1 MKYVVVGGAG
11 FIGSNIVDKLIEQDH
26 KVVVVDNLS
35 TGKKENI
42 SYVGHLKR
50 NVKLC
55 EIDIS
60 DTSESESLVEAMK
73 GADTVFL
80 LAAKARVQPSIEEPV
95 EYEQNNTIGTLNVLK
110 CASDAGVR
118 RVVYSAS
125 SSAYGD
131 TDKLPS
137 VESDPVNPL
146 SPYGA
151 QKYYGEV
158 MCRMFSQVYGI
169 ETVSLRYFN
178 IYGERQNVG
187 GAYAMV
193 IGIFVDQLLKG
204 GPMTIRGDGEQRRDF
219 TYVGDVVNA
228 NILASQSEKVGK
240 GEVINIGNGDNRSIN
255 EIADMVGGDRVN
267 IDPVI
272 EPKATLANNSLAEK
286 LLGWKPTQNI
296 EEWIPKYKKDI
307 GLFDEDNNDENN
319 IWGYETGGEG

>member
-11 FIGSNIVDKLIEQDH
+11 FIGSHIVDKLVEQNH
-26 KVVVVDNLS
+26 EVVIIDNLS
-35 TGKKENI
+35 TGKMENVNPKA
-42 SYVGHLKR
+42 SVEY
-50 NVKLC
+50 
-55 EIDIS
+55 IDIS
-60 DTSESESLVEAMK
+60 NVNECPNMVEIMS
-73 GADTVFL
+73 GADALFL
-80 LAAKARVQPSIEEPV
+80 LAAKARVQPSIENPV
-95 EYEQNNTIGTLNVLK
+95 EYETNNTIGTLNVLK

-125 SSAYGD
+125 SSAYGN
-131 TDKLPS
+131 TEKLPS
-137 VESDPVNPL
+137 KESDPINPL

-158 MCRMFSQVYGI
+158 MCKMFSEVYGL

-193 IGIFVDQLLKG
+193 IGIFADQKLRG
-204 GPMTIRGDGEQRRDF
+204 EIMTINGDGEQRRDF

-228 NILASQSEKVGK
+228 NILASKSEKVGN

-255 EIADMVGGDRVN
+255 DIADMIGGER
-267 IDPVI
+267 IHREPVI
-272 EPKATLANNSLAEK
+272 EPKETLADNSLAEK

-296 EEWIPKYKKDI
+296 EDWVPGYKKEL
-307 GLFDEDNNDENN
+307 GLDV
-319 IWGYETGGEG
+319 

>member
-11 FIGSNIVDKLIEQDH
+11 FIGSNIVDKLVEQNH
-26 KVVVVDNLS
+26 EVVIIDNLS
-35 TGKKENI
+35 TGKMENVNPKA
-42 SYVGHLKR
+42 SVEY
-50 NVKLC
+50 
-55 EIDIS
+55 IDICNVNECS
-60 DTSESESLVEAMK
+60 AMVEIMS
-73 GADTVFL
+73 GADALFL
-80 LAAKARVQPSIEEPV
+80 LAAKARVQPSIENPV
-95 EYEQNNTIGTLNVLK
+95 EYEINNTIGTLNVLK

-125 SSAYGD
+125 SSAYGN
-131 TDKLPS
+131 TEKLPS
-137 VESDPVNPL
+137 KESDPVNPL

-158 MCRMFSQVYGI
+158 MCKMFSEVYGL

-193 IGIFVDQLLKG
+193 IGIFVDQLLNGK
-204 GPMTIRGDGEQRRDF
+204 PMTIRGDGEQRRDF

-228 NILASQSEKVGK
+228 NILASQSENVGN

-255 EIADMVGGDRVN
+255 DIADMIGGDRVN
-267 IDPVI
+267 VEPVI
-272 EPKATLANNSLAEK
+272 EPKETLANNSLAEK

-296 EEWIPKYKKDI
+296 EDWVPGYKKEM
-307 GLFDEDNNDENN
+307 GLDV
-319 IWGYETGGEG
+319 

>member
-11 FIGSNIVDKLIEQDH
+11 FIGSHIVDKLVEQNH
-26 KVVVVDNLS
+26 EVIIIDNLS
-35 TGKKENI
+35 TGKMENVNPKA
-42 SYVGHLKR
+42 SVEY
-50 NVKLC
+50 
-55 EIDIS
+55 IDIS
-60 DTSESESLVEAMK
+60 NVNECPNMVEIMS
-73 GADTVFL
+73 GADALFL
-80 LAAKARVQPSIEEPV
+80 LAAKARVQPSIENPV
-95 EYEQNNTIGTLNVLK
+95 EYETNNTIGTLNVLK

-125 SSAYGD
+125 SSAYGN
-131 TDKLPS
+131 TEKLPS
-137 VESDPVNPL
+137 VESDPINPM

-158 MCRMFSQVYGI
+158 MCKMFSEVYGL

-193 IGIFVDQLLKG
+193 IGIFADQKLKG
-204 GPMTIRGDGEQRRDF
+204 EVMTINGDGEQRRDF

-228 NILASQSEKVGK
+228 NILASQSEKVGN

-255 EIADMVGGDRVN
+255 DIADMIGGER
-267 IDPVI
+267 IHREPVI
-272 EPKATLANNSLAEK
+272 EPKETLADNSLAEK

-296 EEWIPKYKKDI
+296 EDWVPGYKKEL
-307 GLFDEDNNDENN
+307 GLDV
-319 IWGYETGGEG
+319 

>member
-11 FIGSNIVDKLIEQDH
+11 FIGSNIVDKLVEQNH
-26 KVVVVDNLS
+26 EVVIIDNLS
-35 TGKKENI
+35 TGKMENVNPRA
-42 SYVGHLKR
+42 SVEY
-50 NVKLC
+50 
-55 EIDIS
+55 IDIS
-60 DTSESESLVEAMK
+60 NENECPSMVEIMS

-80 LAAKARVQPSIEEPV
+80 LAAKARVQPSIENPV
-95 EYEQNNTIGTLNVLK
+95 EYETNNTIGTLNVLK

-125 SSAYGD
+125 SSAYGN
-131 TDKLPS
+131 TEKLPS
-137 VESDPVNPL
+137 VESDPINPM

-158 MCRMFSQVYGI
+158 MCKMFSEVYGL

-193 IGIFVDQLLKG
+193 IGIFADQKLRG
-204 GPMTIRGDGEQRRDF
+204 EVMTINGDGEQRRDF

-228 NILASQSEKVGK
+228 NILASQSEKVGN

-255 EIADMVGGDRVN
+255 DIADMIGGER
-267 IDPVI
+267 IHREPVI
-272 EPKATLANNSLAEK
+272 EPKETLADNSLAEE

-296 EEWIPKYKKDI
+296 EDWVPGYKKEL
-307 GLFDEDNNDENN
+307 GLDV
-319 IWGYETGGEG
+319 

>member
-11 FIGSNIVDKLIEQDH
+11 FIGSNIVDKLVEQNH
-26 KVVVVDNLS
+26 EVVVIDNLS

-42 SYVGHLKR
+42 NPKVQLEYM
-50 NVKLC
+50 
-55 EIDIS
+55 DIS
-60 DTSESESLVEAMK
+60 DPKQDKNMTEVMK
-73 GADTVFL
+73 GADSVFL

-95 EYEQNNTIGTLNVLK
+95 EYEMNNTIGTLNVLK

-125 SSAYGD
+125 SSAYGN

-137 VESDPVNPL
+137 VESDPVNPM

-158 MCRMFSQVYGI
+158 MCKMFSEVYGL
-169 ETVSLRYFN
+169 ETISLRYFN

-193 IGIFVDQLLKG
+193 IGIFVDQLLNGK
-204 GPMTIRGDGEQRRDF
+204 PMTITGNGEQRRDF

-228 NILASQSEKVGK
+228 NILASQSENVGK

-255 EIADMVGGDRVN
+255 ELADMIGGDRVN
-267 IDPVI
+267 IAPVI
-272 EPKATLANNSLAEK
+272 EPRETLANNSKAEE

-296 EEWIPKYKKDI
+296 EDWIPKYKKDM
-307 GLFDEDNNDENN
+307 GLDV
-319 IWGYETGGEG
+319 

>member
-11 FIGSNIVDKLIEQDH
+11 FIGSNIVDKLVEQNH
-26 KVVVVDNLS
+26 EVVVIDNLS
-35 TGKKENI
+35 TGKRENI
-42 SYVGHLKR
+42 NPKVQLEYM
-50 NVKLC
+50 
-55 EIDIS
+55 DIS
-60 DTSESESLVEAMK
+60 DPKQDKNMTEVMK
-73 GADTVFL
+73 GADSVFL

-95 EYEQNNTIGTLNVLK
+95 EYEVNNTIGTLNVLK

-125 SSAYGD
+125 SSAYGN
-131 TDKLPS
+131 TEKLPS

-158 MCRMFSQVYGI
+158 MCKMFSEVYGL

-193 IGIFVDQLLKG
+193 IGIFVDQLLNGK
-204 GPMTIRGDGEQRRDF
+204 PMTIRGDGEQRRDF

-228 NILASQSEKVGK
+228 NILASQSENVGN

-255 EIADMVGGDRVN
+255 DIADMIGGDKVN
-267 IDPVI
+267 VDPVI
-272 EPKATLANNSLAEK
+272 EPKATLANNSKAEE

-296 EEWIPKYKKDI
+296 EDWIPKYKKEM
-307 GLFDEDNNDENN
+307 GLDV
-319 IWGYETGGEG
+319 

>member
-11 FIGSNIVDKLIEQDH
+11 FIGSNIVDKLVEQNH
-26 KVVVVDNLS
+26 EVVIIDNLS
-35 TGKKENI
+35 TGKMENI
-42 SYVGHLKR
+42 NPKASVEY
-50 NVKLC
+50 
-55 EIDIS
+55 IDIS
-60 DTSESESLVEAMK
+60 NVNECPNMVEIMS
-73 GADTVFL
+73 GADALFL
-80 LAAKARVQPSIEEPV
+80 LAAKARVQPSIENPV
-95 EYEQNNTIGTLNVLK
+95 EYETNNTIGTLNVLK

-125 SSAYGD
+125 SSAYGN
-131 TDKLPS
+131 TEKLPS
-137 VESDPVNPL
+137 VESDPINPM

-158 MCRMFSQVYGI
+158 MCKMFSEVYGL

-193 IGIFVDQLLKG
+193 IGIFADQKLRG
-204 GPMTIRGDGEQRRDF
+204 EVMTINGDGEQRRDF

-228 NILASQSEKVGK
+228 NILASQSENVGN

-255 EIADMVGGDRVN
+255 DIADMIGGER
-267 IDPVI
+267 IHREPVI
-272 EPKATLANNSLAEK
+272 EPKETLADNSLAEK

-296 EEWIPKYKKDI
+296 EDWVPGYKKEL
-307 GLFDEDNNDENN
+307 GLDV
-319 IWGYETGGEG
+319 

>member
-26 KVVVVDNLS
+26 EVVIIDNLS
-35 TGKKENI
+35 TGKSEN
-42 SYVGHLKR
+42 VNPKAT
-50 NVKLC
+50 LC
-55 EIDIS
+55 VVDIMKPHNA
-60 DTSESESLVEAMK
+60 ECLVDCMK

-80 LAAKARVQPSIEEPV
+80 LAAKARVQPSIENPV
-95 EYEQNNTIGTLNVLK
+95 EYETNNTIGTLNVLK

-125 SSAYGD
+125 SSAYGN
-131 TDKLPS
+131 TEKLPS
-137 VESDPVNPL
+137 KETDPINPL

-158 MCRMFSQVYGI
+158 MCKMFSEVYGL

-204 GPMTIRGDGEQRRDF
+204 EPMTIRGDGEQRRDF

-255 EIADMVGGDRVN
+255 DIADMIGGER
-267 IDPVI
+267 IHREPVI
-272 EPKATLANNSLAEK
+272 EPKETLADNSLAEE

-296 EEWIPKYKKDI
+296 EDWVPGYKKEL
-307 GLFDEDNNDENN
+307 GLDV
-319 IWGYETGGEG
+319 

>member
-11 FIGSNIVDKLIEQDH
+11 FIGSHIVDKLVEQNH
-26 KVVVVDNLS
+26 EVVIIDNLS
-35 TGKKENI
+35 TGKMENVNPRA
-42 SYVGHLKR
+42 SVEY
-50 NVKLC
+50 
-55 EIDIS
+55 IDIS
-60 DTSESESLVEAMK
+60 NENECPSMVEIMS

-80 LAAKARVQPSIEEPV
+80 LAAKARVQPSIENPV
-95 EYEQNNTIGTLNVLK
+95 EYETNNTIGTLNVLK

-125 SSAYGD
+125 SSAYGN
-131 TDKLPS
+131 TEKLPS
-137 VESDPVNPL
+137 VESDPINPM

-158 MCRMFSQVYGI
+158 MCKMFSEVYGL

-193 IGIFVDQLLKG
+193 IGIFADQKLRG
-204 GPMTIRGDGEQRRDF
+204 EVMTINGDGEQRRDF

-255 EIADMVGGDRVN
+255 DIADMIGGER
-267 IDPVI
+267 IHREPVI
-272 EPKATLANNSLAEK
+272 EPKETLADNSLAEE

-296 EEWIPKYKKDI
+296 EDWVPGYKKEL
-307 GLFDEDNNDENN
+307 GLDV
-319 IWGYETGGEG
+319 

>member
-11 FIGSNIVDKLIEQDH
+11 FIGSNIVDKLVEQNH
-26 KVVVVDNLS
+26 EVVIIDNLS
-35 TGKKENI
+35 TGKMENVNPRA
-42 SYVGHLKR
+42 SVEY
-50 NVKLC
+50 
-55 EIDIS
+55 IDIS
-60 DTSESESLVEAMK
+60 NENECPSMVEIMS

-80 LAAKARVQPSIEEPV
+80 LAAKARVQPSIENPV
-95 EYEQNNTIGTLNVLK
+95 EYETNNTIGTLNVLK

-125 SSAYGD
+125 SSAYGN
-131 TDKLPS
+131 TEKLPS
-137 VESDPVNPL
+137 KESDPINPL

-158 MCRMFSQVYGI
+158 MCKMFSEVYGL

-193 IGIFVDQLLKG
+193 IGIFADQKLRG
-204 GPMTIRGDGEQRRDF
+204 EVMTINGDGEQRRDF

-228 NILASQSEKVGK
+228 NILASQSEKVGN

-255 EIADMVGGDRVN
+255 DIADMIGGDRVN
-267 IDPVI
+267 VDPVI
-272 EPKATLANNSLAEK
+272 EPKATLADNSKAEK

-296 EEWIPKYKKDI
+296 EDWVPGYKKEM
-307 GLFDEDNNDENN
+307 GLDV
-319 IWGYETGGEG
+319 

>member
-11 FIGSNIVDKLIEQDH
+11 FIGSNIVDKLVEQNH
-26 KVVVVDNLS
+26 EVVIIDNLS
-35 TGKKENI
+35 TGKMENVNPKA
-42 SYVGHLKR
+42 SVEY
-50 NVKLC
+50 
-55 EIDIS
+55 IDICNVNECS
-60 DTSESESLVEAMK
+60 AMVEIMS
-73 GADTVFL
+73 GADALFL
-80 LAAKARVQPSIEEPV
+80 LAAKARVQPSIENPV
-95 EYEQNNTIGTLNVLK
+95 EYEINNTIGTLNVLK

-125 SSAYGD
+125 SSAYGN
-131 TDKLPS
+131 TEKLPS
-137 VESDPVNPL
+137 KESDPVNPL

-158 MCRMFSQVYGI
+158 MCKMFSEVYGL

-193 IGIFVDQLLKG
+193 IGIFVDQLLNGK
-204 GPMTIRGDGEQRRDF
+204 PMTIRGDGEQRRDF

-228 NILASQSEKVGK
+228 NILASQSENVGN

-255 EIADMVGGDRVN
+255 DIADMIGGDRVN
-267 IDPVI
+267 VEPVI
-272 EPKATLANNSLAEK
+272 EPKETLANNSLAEK

-296 EEWIPKYKKDI
+296 EDWIPGYKKEM
-307 GLFDEDNNDENN
+307 GLDV
-319 IWGYETGGEG
+319 

>member
-11 FIGSNIVDKLIEQDH
+11 FIGSNIVDKLVEQNH
-26 KVVVVDNLS
+26 EVVVIDNLS
-35 TGKKENI
+35 TGKRENI
-42 SYVGHLKR
+42 NPKVRLEYM
-50 NVKLC
+50 
-55 EIDIS
+55 DIS
-60 DTSESESLVEAMK
+60 DPKQDKNMTEVMK
-73 GADTVFL
+73 GADSVFL
-80 LAAKARVQPSIEEPV
+80 LAAKARVQPSIENPV
-95 EYEQNNTIGTLNVLK
+95 EYETNNTIGTLNVLK

-125 SSAYGD
+125 SSAYGN

-158 MCRMFSQVYGI
+158 MCKMFSEVYGL

-193 IGIFVDQLLKG
+193 IGIFVDQLLNGK
-204 GPMTIRGDGEQRRDF
+204 PMTITGNGEQRRDF

-228 NILASQSEKVGK
+228 NILASQSENVGK

-255 EIADMVGGDRVN
+255 ELADMIGGDIVN
-267 IDPVI
+267 IAPVI
-272 EPKATLANNSLAEK
+272 EPRETLANNSLAEE

-296 EEWIPKYKKDI
+296 EDWIPKYKKDM
-307 GLFDEDNNDENN
+307 GLDV
-319 IWGYETGGEG
+319 

>member
-11 FIGSNIVDKLIEQDH
+11 FIGSNIVDKLVEQNH
-26 KVVVVDNLS
+26 EVVIIDNLS
-35 TGKKENI
+35 TGKMENVNPKA
-42 SYVGHLKR
+42 SVEY
-50 NVKLC
+50 
-55 EIDIS
+55 IDICNVNECS
-60 DTSESESLVEAMK
+60 AMVEIMS
-73 GADTVFL
+73 GADALFL
-80 LAAKARVQPSIEEPV
+80 LAAKARVQPSIENPV
-95 EYEQNNTIGTLNVLK
+95 EYEINNTIGTLNVLK

-125 SSAYGD
+125 SSAYGN
-131 TDKLPS
+131 TEKLPS

-158 MCRMFSQVYGI
+158 MCKMFSEVYGL

-193 IGIFVDQLLKG
+193 IGIFADQKLRG
-204 GPMTIRGDGEQRRDF
+204 EVMTINGDGEQRRDF

-255 EIADMVGGDRVN
+255 DIADMIGGER
-267 IDPVI
+267 IHREPVI
-272 EPKATLANNSLAEK
+272 EPKETLADNSLAEK

-296 EEWIPKYKKDI
+296 EDWVPGYKKEL
-307 GLFDEDNNDENN
+307 GLDV
-319 IWGYETGGEG
+319 

>member
-11 FIGSNIVDKLIEQDH
+11 FIGSNIVDKLVEKDH
-26 KVVVVDNLS
+26 EVVIIDNLS
-35 TGKKENI
+35 TGKIENVNPKVRI
-42 SYVGHLKR
+42 EY
-50 NVKLC
+50 
-55 EIDIS
+55 IDIS
-60 DTSESESLVEAMK
+60 DTEQSKNMIEVMS

-80 LAAKARVQPSIEEPV
+80 LAAKARVQPSIENPV
-95 EYEQNNTIGTLNVLK
+95 EYETNNTIGTLNVLK

-125 SSAYGD
+125 SSAYGN
-131 TDKLPS
+131 TENLPS
-137 VESDPVNPL
+137 KESDPVNPL

-158 MCRMFSQVYGI
+158 MCKMFSEVYGL

-204 GPMTIRGDGEQRRDF
+204 EPMTIRGDGEQRRDF

-228 NILASQSEKVGK
+228 NLLASMSMKVGK

-255 EIADMVGGDRVN
+255 DIADMIGGERVH

-272 EPKATLANNSLAEK
+272 EPRETLADNSLAEE
-286 LLGWKPTQNI
+286 LLGWKPTQKI
-296 EEWIPKYKKDI
+296 EDWIPGYKKEM
-307 GLFDEDNNDENN
+307 GLDV
-319 IWGYETGGEG
+319 

>member
-11 FIGSNIVDKLIEQDH
+11 FIGSHIVDKLVEQNH
-26 KVVVVDNLS
+26 EVIIIDNLS
-35 TGKKENI
+35 TGKMENVNPKA
-42 SYVGHLKR
+42 SVEY
-50 NVKLC
+50 
-55 EIDIS
+55 IDIS
-60 DTSESESLVEAMK
+60 NVNECPNMVEIMS
-73 GADTVFL
+73 GADALFL
-80 LAAKARVQPSIEEPV
+80 LAAKARVQPSIENPV
-95 EYEQNNTIGTLNVLK
+95 EYETNNTIGTLNVLK

-125 SSAYGD
+125 SSAYGN
-131 TDKLPS
+131 TEKLPS
-137 VESDPVNPL
+137 VESDPINPM

-158 MCRMFSQVYGI
+158 MCKMFSEVYGL

-193 IGIFVDQLLKG
+193 IGIFADQKLRG
-204 GPMTIRGDGEQRRDF
+204 EVMTINGDGEQRRDF

-228 NILASQSEKVGK
+228 NILASQSEKVGN

-255 EIADMVGGDRVN
+255 DIADMIGGDRVN
-267 IDPVI
+267 VDPVI
-272 EPKATLANNSLAEK
+272 EPKATLADNSKAEK

-296 EEWIPKYKKDI
+296 EDWIPKYKEEM
-307 GLFDEDNNDENN
+307 GLNE
-319 IWGYETGGEG
+319 

>member
-11 FIGSNIVDKLIEQDH
+11 FIGSNIVDKLVEQNH
-26 KVVVVDNLS
+26 EVVIIDNLS
-35 TGKKENI
+35 TGKSEN
-42 SYVGHLKR
+42 VNPKA
-50 NVKLC
+50 KLC
-55 EIDIS
+55 VVDIMKPHNA
-60 DTSESESLVEAMK
+60 ECLVDCMK

-80 LAAKARVQPSIEEPV
+80 LAAKARVQPSIENPV
-95 EYEQNNTIGTLNVLK
+95 EYETNNTIGTLNVLK

-125 SSAYGD
+125 SSAYGN
-131 TDKLPS
+131 TEKLPS
-137 VESDPVNPL
+137 KESDPVNPL

-158 MCRMFSQVYGI
+158 MCKMFSEVYGL

-193 IGIFVDQLLKG
+193 IGIFVDQLLNGK
-204 GPMTIRGDGEQRRDF
+204 PMTIRGDGEQRRDF

-228 NILASQSEKVGK
+228 NILASQSENVGN

-255 EIADMVGGDRVN
+255 DIADMIGGDKVN
-267 IDPVI
+267 VEPVI
-272 EPKATLANNSLAEK
+272 EPKATLADNSKAEK

-296 EEWIPKYKKDI
+296 EDWIPKYKKEM
-307 GLFDEDNNDENN
+307 GLDV
-319 IWGYETGGEG
+319 

>member
-11 FIGSNIVDKLIEQDH
+11 FIGSNIVDKLVEQNH
-26 KVVVVDNLS
+26 EVVIIDNLS
-35 TGKKENI
+35 TGKMENVNPKA
-42 SYVGHLKR
+42 SVEY
-50 NVKLC
+50 
-55 EIDIS
+55 IDICNVNECS
-60 DTSESESLVEAMK
+60 AMVEIMS
-73 GADTVFL
+73 GADALFL
-80 LAAKARVQPSIEEPV
+80 LAAKARVQPSIENPV
-95 EYEQNNTIGTLNVLK
+95 EYETNNTIGTLNVLK

-125 SSAYGD
+125 SSAYGN
-131 TDKLPS
+131 TEKLPS
-137 VESDPVNPL
+137 VESDPINPM

-158 MCRMFSQVYGI
+158 MCKMFSEVYGL

-193 IGIFVDQLLKG
+193 IGIFVDQLLNGK
-204 GPMTIRGDGEQRRDF
+204 PMTIRGDGEQRRDF

-228 NILASQSEKVGK
+228 NILASQSENVGN

-255 EIADMVGGDRVN
+255 DIADMIGGER
-267 IDPVI
+267 IHREPVI
-272 EPKATLANNSLAEK
+272 EPKETLADNSLAEK

-296 EEWIPKYKKDI
+296 EDWVPGYKKEL
-307 GLFDEDNNDENN
+307 GLDV
-319 IWGYETGGEG
+319 

>member
-11 FIGSNIVDKLIEQDH
+11 FIGSNIVDKLVEQNH
-26 KVVVVDNLS
+26 EVVIIDNLS
-35 TGKKENI
+35 TGKMENVNPRA
-42 SYVGHLKR
+42 SVEY
-50 NVKLC
+50 
-55 EIDIS
+55 IDICNENECS
-60 DTSESESLVEAMK
+60 AMVEIMS
-73 GADTVFL
+73 GADALFL
-80 LAAKARVQPSIEEPV
+80 LAAKARVQPSIENPV
-95 EYEQNNTIGTLNVLK
+95 EYETNNTIGTLNVLK

-125 SSAYGD
+125 SSAYGN
-131 TDKLPS
+131 TEKLPS
-137 VESDPVNPL
+137 KESDPVNPL

-158 MCRMFSQVYGI
+158 MCKMFSEVYGL

-193 IGIFVDQLLKG
+193 IGIFADQKLRG
-204 GPMTIRGDGEQRRDF
+204 EIMTINGDGEQRRDF

-228 NILASQSEKVGK
+228 NILASQSENVGN

-255 EIADMVGGDRVN
+255 DIADMIGGER
-267 IDPVI
+267 IHREPVI
-272 EPKATLANNSLAEK
+272 EPKETLADNSLAEK

-296 EEWIPKYKKDI
+296 EDWVPGYKKEL
-307 GLFDEDNNDENN
+307 GLDV
-319 IWGYETGGEG
+319 

>member
-11 FIGSNIVDKLIEQDH
+11 FIGSNIVDKLVEQNH
-26 KVVVVDNLS
+26 EVVVIDNLS
-35 TGKKENI
+35 TGKRENI
-42 SYVGHLKR
+42 NPKVQLEYM
-50 NVKLC
+50 
-55 EIDIS
+55 DIS
-60 DTSESESLVEAMK
+60 DPKQDKNMTEVMK
-73 GADTVFL
+73 GADSVFL
-80 LAAKARVQPSIEEPV
+80 LAAKARVQPSIENPV
-95 EYEQNNTIGTLNVLK
+95 EYETNNTIGTLNVLK

-125 SSAYGD
+125 SSAYGN

-158 MCRMFSQVYGI
+158 MCKMFSEVYGL

-193 IGIFVDQLLKG
+193 IGIFVDQLLNGK
-204 GPMTIRGDGEQRRDF
+204 PMTITGNGEQRRDF

-228 NILASQSEKVGK
+228 NILASQSENVGK

-255 EIADMVGGDRVN
+255 ELADMIGGDIVN
-267 IDPVI
+267 IAPVI
-272 EPKATLANNSLAEK
+272 EPRETLANNSKAEE

-296 EEWIPKYKKDI
+296 EDWIPKYKKDM
-307 GLFDEDNNDENN
+307 GLDV
-319 IWGYETGGEG
+319 

>member
-11 FIGSNIVDKLIEQDH
+11 FIGSNIVDKLVEQNH
-26 KVVVVDNLS
+26 EVVIIDNLS
-35 TGKKENI
+35 TGKMENVNPRA
-42 SYVGHLKR
+42 SVEY
-50 NVKLC
+50 
-55 EIDIS
+55 IDIS
-60 DTSESESLVEAMK
+60 NENECPSMVEIMS

-80 LAAKARVQPSIEEPV
+80 LAAKARVQPSIENPV
-95 EYEQNNTIGTLNVLK
+95 EYETNNTIGTLNVLK

-125 SSAYGD
+125 SSAYGN
-131 TDKLPS
+131 TEKLPS
-137 VESDPVNPL
+137 VESDPINPL

-158 MCRMFSQVYGI
+158 MCKMFSEVYGL

-193 IGIFVDQLLKG
+193 IGIFVDQLLNGK
-204 GPMTIRGDGEQRRDF
+204 PMTIRGDGEQRRDF

-228 NILASQSEKVGK
+228 NILASQSENVGN

-255 EIADMVGGDRVN
+255 DIADMIGGER
-267 IDPVI
+267 IHREPVI
-272 EPKATLANNSLAEK
+272 EPKETLADNSLAEE

-296 EEWIPKYKKDI
+296 EDWVPGYKKEL
-307 GLFDEDNNDENN
+307 GLDV
-319 IWGYETGGEG
+319 

>member
-11 FIGSNIVDKLIEQDH
+11 FIGSHIVDKLVEQNH
-26 KVVVVDNLS
+26 EVIIIDNLS
-35 TGKKENI
+35 TGKMENVNPKA
-42 SYVGHLKR
+42 SVEY
-50 NVKLC
+50 
-55 EIDIS
+55 IDIS
-60 DTSESESLVEAMK
+60 NVNECPNMVEIMS
-73 GADTVFL
+73 GADALFL
-80 LAAKARVQPSIEEPV
+80 LAAKARVQPSIENPV
-95 EYEQNNTIGTLNVLK
+95 EYETNNTIGTLNVLK

-125 SSAYGD
+125 SSAYGN
-131 TDKLPS
+131 TEKLPS
-137 VESDPVNPL
+137 KESDPINPL

-158 MCRMFSQVYGI
+158 MCKMFSEVYGL

-193 IGIFVDQLLKG
+193 IGIFADQKLRG
-204 GPMTIRGDGEQRRDF
+204 EVMTINGDGEQRRDF

-255 EIADMVGGDRVN
+255 DIADMIGGER
-267 IDPVI
+267 IHREPVI
-272 EPKATLANNSLAEK
+272 EPKETLADNSLAEK

-296 EEWIPKYKKDI
+296 EDWVPGYKKEL
-307 GLFDEDNNDENN
+307 GLDV
-319 IWGYETGGEG
+319 

>member
-11 FIGSNIVDKLIEQDH
+11 FIGSHIVDKLVEQNH
-26 KVVVVDNLS
+26 EVVIIDNLS
-35 TGKKENI
+35 TGKMENVNPKA
-42 SYVGHLKR
+42 SVEY
-50 NVKLC
+50 
-55 EIDIS
+55 IDIS
-60 DTSESESLVEAMK
+60 NVNECPNMVEIMS
-73 GADTVFL
+73 GADALFL
-80 LAAKARVQPSIEEPV
+80 LAAKARVQPSIENPV
-95 EYEQNNTIGTLNVLK
+95 EYETNNTIGTLNVLK

-125 SSAYGD
+125 SSAYGN
-131 TDKLPS
+131 TEKLPS
-137 VESDPVNPL
+137 KESDPVNPL

-158 MCRMFSQVYGI
+158 MCKMFSEVYGL

-193 IGIFVDQLLKG
+193 IGIFADQKLRG
-204 GPMTIRGDGEQRRDF
+204 EVMTINGDGEQRRDF

-228 NILASQSEKVGK
+228 NILASQSEKVGN

-255 EIADMVGGDRVN
+255 DIADMIGGER
-267 IDPVI
+267 IHREPVI
-272 EPKATLANNSLAEK
+272 EPKETLADNSLAEK

-296 EEWIPKYKKDI
+296 EDWVPGYKKEL
-307 GLFDEDNNDENN
+307 GLDV
-319 IWGYETGGEG
+319 

>member
-11 FIGSNIVDKLIEQDH
+11 FIGSNIVDKLVEQNH
-26 KVVVVDNLS
+26 EVVIIDNLS
-35 TGKKENI
+35 TGKMENVNPKASVEYI
-42 SYVGHLKR
+42 DIC
-50 NVKLC
+50 NVKEC
-55 EIDIS
+55 SAMVEIMS
-60 DTSESESLVEAMK
+60 
-73 GADTVFL
+73 GADALFL
-80 LAAKARVQPSIEEPV
+80 LAAKARVQPSIENPV
-95 EYEQNNTIGTLNVLK
+95 EYEINNTIGTLNVLK

-125 SSAYGD
+125 SSAYGN
-131 TDKLPS
+131 TEKLPS
-137 VESDPVNPL
+137 KESDPVNPL

-158 MCRMFSQVYGI
+158 MCKMFSEVYGL

-193 IGIFVDQLLKG
+193 IGIFADQRLRG
-204 GPMTIRGDGEQRRDF
+204 EIMTINGDGSQRRDF

-255 EIADMVGGDRVN
+255 DIADMIGGER
-267 IDPVI
+267 IHREPVI
-272 EPKATLANNSLAEK
+272 EPKETLADNSLAEE

-296 EEWIPKYKKDI
+296 EDWVPGYKKEL
-307 GLFDEDNNDENN
+307 GLDV
-319 IWGYETGGEG
+319 

>member
-11 FIGSNIVDKLIEQDH
+11 FIGSNIVDKLVEQNH
-26 KVVVVDNLS
+26 EVVIIDNLS
-35 TGKKENI
+35 TGKMENVNPKA
-42 SYVGHLKR
+42 SVEY
-50 NVKLC
+50 
-55 EIDIS
+55 IDIS
-60 DTSESESLVEAMK
+60 NVNECPNMVEIMS
-73 GADTVFL
+73 GADALFL
-80 LAAKARVQPSIEEPV
+80 LAAKARVQPSIENPV
-95 EYEQNNTIGTLNVLK
+95 EYETNNTIGTLNVLK

-125 SSAYGD
+125 SSAYGN
-131 TDKLPS
+131 TEKLPS
-137 VESDPVNPL
+137 VESAPINPM

-158 MCRMFSQVYGI
+158 MCKMFSEVYGL

-193 IGIFVDQLLKG
+193 IGIFADQKLRG
-204 GPMTIRGDGEQRRDF
+204 EVMTINGDGEQRRDF

-255 EIADMVGGDRVN
+255 DIADMIGGER
-267 IDPVI
+267 IHREPVI
-272 EPKATLANNSLAEK
+272 EPKETLADNSLAEK

-296 EEWIPKYKKDI
+296 EDWVPGYKKEL
-307 GLFDEDNNDENN
+307 GLDV
-319 IWGYETGGEG
+319 

>member
-26 KVVVVDNLS
+26 KVVVIDNLS

-50 NVKLC
+50 NVELC

-158 MCRMFSQVYGI
+158 MCKMFSQVYDI

-255 EIADMVGGDRVN
+255 EIATMIGGPTVT
-267 IDPVI
+267 ISPVI
-272 EPKATLANNSLAEK
+272 EPKETLADNSLARE
-286 LLGWKPTQNI
+286 LLGWKPTGNV
-296 EEWIPKYKKDI
+296 EKWISEYVKEL
-307 GLFDEDNNDENN
+307 GLSDDENN
-319 IWGYETGGEG
+319 IWGYESGGEG